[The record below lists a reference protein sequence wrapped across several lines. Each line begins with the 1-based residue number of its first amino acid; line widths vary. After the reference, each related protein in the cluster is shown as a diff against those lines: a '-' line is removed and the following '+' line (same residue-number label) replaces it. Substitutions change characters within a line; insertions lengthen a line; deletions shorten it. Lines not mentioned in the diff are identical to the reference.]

1 MSICKVRLLNF
12 LSYKHIF
19 QLEDISPGINLVY
32 GTNGSGK
39 SNFIRSILYFFE
51 EKNYK
56 RFNYSKKHFSLVE
69 LTFDNRCRF
78 FPFKSKYLRFKKI
91 TSGDYQK
98 FWIQDYVFDKHEFF
112 LFLHSN
118 DLIQGLFFT
127 HFEKKEIETI
137 KNYTAHEIYVF
148 FKKKFNLS
156 NYNFLNMKIKKSL
169 LKLINIKKKLLYQIR
184 DGIKFAKKSIIFKTI
199 ISKNKK
205 YKCRYNNIRNI
216 LLKFFNIITNIFCQN
231 FCLKFD
237 IFFLHFCLLK
247 NSVYLS
253 FMSRIFYKLQNS
265 VNYFSSK
272 LKMKKHLYKNY
283 FKYSNI
289 LFSKILY
296 FTSVQNSLHKEKS
309 WINSNI
315 IFINSIIDII
325 KIRFH
330 KINIRKIYKLNI
342 FFPFNILVYFTV
354 SFKHFLS
361 KLNSIFYLHE
371 FSQLKCLNKIIIT
384 NNNIYDEKL
393 KTITNLMFLEK
404 NLKSSLSMSLVNAI
418 YSLNNIFEKNELSKK
433 HIYGFLFDLIIIY
446 PPYVKFYENIMI
458 KYGNFLIIDNIQT
471 AKKLFK
477 LTITQ
482 KNSDINF
489 VILEQNKY
497 EYKKENLMKLSK
509 LIRVNELIYC
519 KKKFKT
525 IINSIFNTDF
535 LTHNLAKSLYVAKK
549 YKINIFTEI
558 GFEIRNE
565 NKIKYIN
572 QKKHFVNFISYLK
585 IERTG
590 LKEILSMKLTMD
602 YKIIFLKKL
611 EQIFIKI
618 KQTYNKIKFHSSLD
632 SYSKFARENLSITYS
647 IHLCYFILNNQKFNR
662 NFKCYINQFN
672 STITHKNYKYE
683 MIFTEQ
689 IFISYFSFIIELF
702 IAINYKLVT
711 KKFKMNVKYLK
722 KNNKNKTY
730 KLINFDILFQNKNTS
745 LIFYQNKIY
754 IFNFMSRIFQLFNLY
769 LIRDSQIHVIKNFFI
784 NQFKEISL
792 KYLFKKFMILTKN
805 ENINGKNSYNY
816 KQLFF
821 FVTRFH
827 NKSQLD
833 LILLFQSIII
843 LAIFKKKR
851 IFRFLLNMQHEI
863 VKSFLNFKFYPIFYT
878 KNNMSKFK
886 KENKKKV
893 KFYGIDFITTKNNKN
908 FFISISYLS
917 SGEAGI
923 ILCLLMIINSI
934 YNKVK
939 ILLFDET
946 DAYLDQQITIKFL
959 LYLKKL
965 STIGAQ
971 LFLISYHKDL
981 LKKCDKLYIC
991 SMINS
996 SSQIRKFNKHTLF
1009 KHLCNN
1015 RNYLF

>member
-1 MSICKVRLLNF
+1 MIICKVRLLNF

-19 QLEDISPGINLVY
+19 QLENISPGINLLY

-39 SNFIRSILYFFE
+39 SNFLKSIIYFFE

-56 RFNYSKKHFSLVE
+56 KFNYSKKYFSLVE
-69 LTFDNRCRF
+69 LIFDNRCRF
-78 FPFKSKYLRFKKI
+78 FPIKSKYLRLKKI

-98 FWIQDYVFDKHEFF
+98 FWIQDFVFDRYEFF

-118 DLIQGLFFT
+118 DLIEGLFFS
-127 HFEKKEIETI
+127 HFEKKEIEI
-137 KNYTAHEIYVF
+137 VKNYTAHELYLF

-169 LKLINIKKKLLYQIR
+169 MKLINIKKKLLRQIR
-184 DGIKFAKKSIIFKTI
+184 DSIKFAKKSLIIKTI

-216 LLKFFNIITNIFCQN
+216 FLKFFKIITNIIYQN
-231 FCLKFD
+231 FFLKFD
-237 IFFLHFCLLK
+237 IFFLHFCLSK
-247 NSVYLS
+247 ISVYLS
-253 FMSRIFYKLQNS
+253 FMSRIFYKLQNN

-272 LKMKKHLYKNY
+272 LKTKKHLYKNY
-283 FKYSNI
+283 FKYSNV

-296 FTSVQNSLHKEKS
+296 FISVKNSLYKEKS
-309 WINSNI
+309 WINSSIN
-315 IFINSIIDII
+315 FINSIIDII

-330 KINIRKIYKLNI
+330 KINIRRLYKINI
-342 FFPFNILVYFTV
+342 FFPFNILVYYTV
-354 SFKHFLS
+354 SFKYFLS

-371 FSQLKCLNKIIIT
+371 FNQLKVLNKIIIT

-393 KTITNLMFLEK
+393 KTITNLIFLEK
-404 NLKSSLSMSLVNAI
+404 NLKSSLGMSLVNTI

-446 PPYVKFYENIMI
+446 PPYVKFYENIMV

-471 AKKLFK
+471 ANKLFK
-477 LTITQ
+477 FTITQ

-489 VILEQNKY
+489 IILEQNKY
-497 EYKKENLMKLSK
+497 QYKKKNLIKLSK
-509 LIRVNELIYC
+509 LIRVNDLIYC

-525 IINSIFNTDF
+525 IINSIFYTDF
-535 LTHNLAKSLYVAKK
+535 LSHNLAKSLYLAKK

-572 QKKHFVNFISYLK
+572 QKKHFVNFILHLK

-590 LKEILSMKLTMD
+590 LKEILSRKLTMD

-618 KQTYNKIKFHSSLD
+618 KQTYNKIKFHSSLE
-632 SYSKFARENLSITYS
+632 SYSKFARQNLSITYS
-647 IHLCYFILNNQKFNR
+647 LHLCYFILNNQKFNR
-662 NFKCYINQFN
+662 NIKFYINYSN
-672 STITHKNYKYE
+672 STITYKNDNYQK
-683 MIFTEQ
+683 IFTKQ
-689 IFISYFSFIIELF
+689 VFISYFSFIIELF
-702 IAINYKLVT
+702 IAVNYKLVT
-711 KKFKMNVKYLK
+711 EKFKMNVKYYL
-722 KNNKNKTY
+722 KNNKNKTF
-730 KLINFDILFQNKNTS
+730 KLVNFDILFHTKNTS
-745 LIFYQNKIY
+745 LIFYQNKVF
-754 IFNFMSRIFQLFNLY
+754 IFNCISRIFQVFMFY
-769 LIRDSQIHVIKNFFI
+769 FIPDSQFHLIKNFCI
-784 NQFKEISL
+784 NQFEEISL
-792 KYLFKKFMILTKN
+792 NYLLKKFIILTKN
-805 ENINGKNSYNY
+805 ENISLKNSYNY

-821 FVTRFH
+821 LVTRFH

-851 IFRFLLNMQHEI
+851 IFRFLIHIQHEI
-863 VKSFLNFKFYPIFYT
+863 VKSFLNFKFYPIIYT

-886 KENKKKV
+886 KEKKKKV
-893 KFYGIDFITTKNNKN
+893 KFFGIDFITTKNNKN

-923 ILCLLMIINSI
+923 ILCFSMTINSI

-939 ILLFDET
+939 ILLFDEA
-946 DAYLDQQITIKFL
+946 DGYLDQQIIIKFL

-981 LKKCDKLYIC
+981 LKKCDKLYVC
-991 SMINS
+991 SMTNS
-996 SSQIRKFNKHTLF
+996 SSQIKKFNKHTLF
-1009 KHLCNN
+1009 KYLCNN